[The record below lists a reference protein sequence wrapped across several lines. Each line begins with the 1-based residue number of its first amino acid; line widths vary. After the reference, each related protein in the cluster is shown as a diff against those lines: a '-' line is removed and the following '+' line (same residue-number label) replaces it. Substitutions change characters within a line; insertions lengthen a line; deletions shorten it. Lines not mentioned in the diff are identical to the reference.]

1 MRADDDL
8 EVFLHGGDK
17 SQVVT
22 AKHGDVLHNVLVK
35 AGVLREGDKEVFVF
49 IGECEDALKHDDDSD
64 DGEDDHKPVEVH
76 LTLEVLDLRKHRHVH
91 VHRCRRVAVEVNFGG
106 KSKKHKFSPAA
117 TIGTVTE
124 WTRRKFK
131 LDPASAAEYVLQIC
145 GTTEQPRSGVHL
157 GELVKSECA
166 LCFDLVKEVTPQG

>member
-1 MRADDDL
+1 MKASDDL
-8 EVFLHGGDK
+8 EIFLHGADK
-17 SQVVT
+17 PRVVT
-22 AKHGDVLHNVLVK
+22 AGSGDVLRDVLVK

-49 IGECEDALKHDDDSD
+49 VGECDDSLRHGDDSD
-64 DGEDDHKPVEVH
+64 DGEDDHKPADLH
-76 LTLEVLDLRKHRHVH
+76 LTLEVLDLRKHPHVH

-124 WTRRKFK
+124 WARRKFK

-145 GTTEQPRSGVHL
+145 GTTEQPRSDVHL